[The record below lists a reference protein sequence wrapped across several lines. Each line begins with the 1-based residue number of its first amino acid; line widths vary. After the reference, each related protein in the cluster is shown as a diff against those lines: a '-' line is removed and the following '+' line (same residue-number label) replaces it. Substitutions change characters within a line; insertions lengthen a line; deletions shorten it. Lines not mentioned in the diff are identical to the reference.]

1 MSNKKIAIITARSGS
16 KRIPNKNIRNFN
28 GKPII
33 AYSIETALNS
43 KIFDEVMVSTDSQE
57 IAQIAKKFG
66 AKVPFLR
73 SIENSDDFS
82 SSADVIYE
90 VLNDYKKINQIF
102 DIVCCIYPTA
112 VFINEK
118 KLKTGLEKI
127 ENNDF
132 DSLIPVVK
140 FSYPIQRAL
149 KINNKNNIEFAWPEN
164 LNKRSQDLEPMYH
177 DCGQFY
183 FLKTNKFLENKKIF
197 GDKSTFIEIAES
209 EVQDI
214 DNEEDWNFA
223 EIKYKINNHLI

>member
-149 KINNKNNIEFAWPEN
+149 KINHKNNIEFAWPEN

-214 DNEEDWNFA
+214 DNEEDWKIA
-223 EIKYKINNHLI
+223 ELKYTSYNKL